1 MVMVRKRT
9 LRSLSLIVQFVFLS
23 WQLTVKIMFVP
34 VGKYVFNFLRLRKF
48 DFLVVTKNQK
58 LFHYTSRVAT

>member
-1 MVMVRKRT
+1 MVKKV
-9 LRSLSLIVQFVFLS
+9 
-23 WQLTVKIMFVP
+23 FVP

-58 LFHYTSRVAT
+58 LFHYSSRVATRIYVYLNTCCIS